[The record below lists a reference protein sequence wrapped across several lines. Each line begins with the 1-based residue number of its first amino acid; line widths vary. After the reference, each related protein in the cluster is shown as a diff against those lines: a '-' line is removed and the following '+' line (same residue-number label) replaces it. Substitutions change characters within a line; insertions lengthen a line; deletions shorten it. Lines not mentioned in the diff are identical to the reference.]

1 MGRTGKIKQGKIKPK
16 VIFGY
21 LVVLGIALVALGI
34 TYKGFIDLTKTRQ
47 SISEPNQKL
56 IKLNSILTDIYE
68 AESNIRTYTLTQNES
83 YLSIYVSFMS
93 EINLKVDSL
102 LTLAESDPVQSEKI
116 KFIKELLVRKRMVLK
131 ELVELKRNDQSS
143 RFYTMAMEEVEK
155 LDVDSIQESS
165 VVSSVTTTTTS
176 RRDSTIKK
184 TPEDD
189 SQGVFSWFFRM
200 FSKKEPV
207 DTTITKLIV
216 DVETK
221 VDTLSQAV
229 MSPSDSLL
237 NEVVKILTEM
247 KTQQEMTLYDIGEKE
262 LELLKSDKEIMD
274 QIRTVVSLLE
284 REELMNSYQMAEET
298 NEVVGK
304 LTQLLLVLG
313 GTALFIIILFTAVIF
328 RDLSRASYYRNQ
340 LYNAKQYAEKLL
352 KVKEEFLANISHEIR
367 TPLSAI
373 IGFSRQLKKGK
384 LNQQQELYVG
394 SLYSSSQHLL
404 QIVNDIL
411 DLSKIEEGYLR
422 FESVPFSPHEI
433 ARDAVA
439 TFSLKAQEKGLELNL
454 ITESNEEIVVMGDPF
469 RLRQILYNLIS
480 NGVKFTDNGSI
491 TVRIEEQEQANNS
504 VTYHFRV
511 IDTGIGIPQSKIDSI
526 FNQFTQVD
534 SSVSRTYGGT
544 GLGLTIVKKL
554 TELQGGELKV
564 ESQEEDGSEFS
575 VKLTYPKSTGVL
587 NKTEGDGRPE
597 NMKLPESL
605 RVLAVD
611 DDPTGQLLILEM
623 LKTLGLKP
631 IVLGN
636 PKEALRQIKRS
647 NYDVIFTDIQM
658 PGISGYD
665 LITAIRKMRKQKE
678 PVVIALTAN
687 SVSSNPSQYPDAGFD
702 EVLIKPINEVEIY
715 NVLAP
720 IVGYSTV
727 EEVDESQA
735 DANEYDI
742 TDICRFADND
752 SDSIRTILQS
762 FIDNAN
768 KNIADLTDFIKSE
781 QWENVARTA
790 HRMKSAFRQLKV
802 NSIALTIE
810 KLENYTENPL
820 SSKEVEDALLS
831 ITKEV
836 ERVNRHLMEDIGK
849 FSWFTEKS

>member
-1 MGRTGKIKQGKIKPK
+1 MGSKGKVKQGKIKPK
-16 VIFGY
+16 VLFGY
-21 LVVLGIALVALGI
+21 LVVLGIALAALGI
-34 TYKGFIDLTKTRQ
+34 TYKGFVDLTKTRQ

-56 IKLNSILTDIYE
+56 IKINSLLTDIYE

-83 YLSIYVSFMS
+83 YLSIYVSFMAD
-93 EINLKVDSL
+93 INLKVDTL
-102 LTLAESDPVQSEKI
+102 LSLAETDPVQSEKI
-116 KFIKELLVRKRMVLK
+116 KFIKELLVRKRRVLN
-131 ELVELKRNDQSS
+131 ELVELKRTDQSS
-143 RFYTMAMEEVEK
+143 RFYSMALEEVEK
-155 LDVDSIQESS
+155 LEVDSIQESS

-176 RRDSTIKK
+176 RRDSVITK
-184 TPEDD
+184 TPEEDE

-200 FSKKEPV
+200 FSKKDPV

-247 KTQQEMTLYDIGEKE
+247 KSQQEMALYDIGEKE

-274 QIRTVVSLLE
+274 QIRAVVSLLE
-284 REELMNSYQMAEET
+284 REELMNSYQKAEEI
-298 NEVVGK
+298 NEVVSK
-304 LTQLLLVLG
+304 LTQLLLILG
-313 GTALFIIILFTAVIF
+313 GVALFITILFTAIIF
-328 RDLSRASYYRNQ
+328 RDLSKANYYRNQ

-373 IGFSRQLKKGK
+373 IGLSRQLKRGE
-384 LNQQQELYVG
+384 LNSQQELYIG
-394 SLYSSSQHLL
+394 SIYSSSQHLL

-433 ARDAVA
+433 AKDAVS
-439 TFSLKAQEKGLELNL
+439 TFSLKAQEKGLDLNL
-454 ITESNEEIVVMGDPF
+454 ITEGKQENVVLGDPF

-480 NGVKFTDNGSI
+480 NAVKFTDKGSI
-491 TVRIEEQEQANNS
+491 SVRILEQEKQNERIS
-504 VTYHFRV
+504 YQFHV
-511 IDTGIGIPQSKIDSI
+511 IDTGIGIPQKKIDTI
-526 FNQFTQVD
+526 FNEFTQVD

-544 GLGLTIVKKL
+544 GLGLTIAKKL
-554 TELQGGELKV
+554 TELQDGELTV
-564 ESQEEDGSEFS
+564 ESQEEHGSEFTVVLS
-575 VKLTYPKSTGVL
+575 YPEANDVKRKTSEDGQAKSL
-587 NKTEGDGRPE
+587 
-597 NMKLPESL
+597 KLPESL

-636 PKEALRQIKRS
+636 PKEAIRQIKRS

-665 LITAIRKMRKQKE
+665 LIMTIRKMRKQKE

-687 SVSSNPSQYPDAGFD
+687 SVSSNPSQYPDAGFN

-727 EEVDESQA
+727 EQVDNNQESS
-735 DANEYDI
+735 DEYDI
-742 TDICRFADND
+742 TDICRFAEND
-752 SDSIRTILQS
+752 SDSIRTILKS
-762 FIDNAN
+762 FVDNAN
-768 KNIADLTDFIKSE
+768 KNIEELTEFVKNEKWDE
-781 QWENVARTA
+781 VARIA
-790 HRMKSAFRQLKV
+790 HRMKSAFRQLRV
-802 NSIALTIE
+802 NSIAITIE
-810 KLENYTENPL
+810 KLENYTEKPL
-820 SSKEVEDALLS
+820 SSDELNAALLS
-831 ITKEV
+831 IQKEV
-836 ERVNRHLMEDIGK
+836 ERVNSRLKEDIERFG
-849 FSWFTEKS
+849 